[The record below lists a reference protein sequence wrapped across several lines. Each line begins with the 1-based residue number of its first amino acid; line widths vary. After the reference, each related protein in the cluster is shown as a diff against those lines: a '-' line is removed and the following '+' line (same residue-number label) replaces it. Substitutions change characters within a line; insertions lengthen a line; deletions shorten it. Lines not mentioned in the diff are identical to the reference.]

1 MSDTVIEVKN
11 LTKKF
16 GSFTAINDIS
26 FSVEEGE
33 IIGLLGPNG
42 AGKTT
47 ILRMLLSVII
57 PDSGEIILLGK
68 NLFSQREEILKY
80 VNFTFINNFSG
91 GRLSVAEILKF
102 FALLYEVKD
111 INNKINSL
119 LSRFEITHLKN
130 KKTRELSS
138 GEVARVAI
146 CKALIN
152 NPRILLLDEPTA
164 NLDPDIADRT
174 RALIKEIK
182 KEFQMTVI
190 YTSHNMQE
198 VEEMC
203 DKIIFLNHGKI
214 VIQGSPLEITQK
226 IIHESAVEPSIQEVF
241 LRISRGDL
249 HE

>member
-1 MSDTVIEVKN
+1 MNDTVIDVKN

-16 GSFTAINDIS
+16 GSFTAVNDIS

-68 NLFSQREEILKY
+68 NLLSQREEILKY

-91 GRLSVAEILKF
+91 GRLSVDETLKF

-111 INNKINSL
+111 IKNKINSL
-119 LSRFEITHLKN
+119 LERFEIAHLKN

-138 GEVARVAI
+138 GEVARVSI

-152 NPRILLLDEPTA
+152 NPRILFLDEPTA

-174 RALIKEIK
+174 RRLIKEIK
-182 KEFQMTVI
+182 KEFQMTVL

-214 VIQGSPLEITQK
+214 VVQGSPLEITQQ

-241 LRISRGDL
+241 LRISRGKN